1 MSRPPVHI
9 DFRDNTQQVA
19 PHMPASIQRA
29 TAKFF
34 GKLEV
39 IIDEYGRDRWETLR
53 QTGHELRLHT
63 ITHLDY
69 YLALLEQRVT
79 EAGGHVHWACDAEEA
94 RRIVLEIAQQH
105 GVRRTV
111 KVKSMATEE
120 INLNEVLQA
129 AGIAVRETDLG
140 EYIVQLAG
148 VMPSHII
155 APAVHLTKEEIAE
168 LFHEKLG
175 VDAPPEPT
183 KLTEI
188 ARGKL
193 REEFLAA
200 EMGISGGNFLVAE
213 TGTLV
218 LVTNEGNGRMCT
230 TLPPL
235 HVAVVGIEKVV
246 PDLEGLSVM
255 LQLLP
260 RSGTGQKL
268 TAYTTLLTG
277 PTHAKTAGERGAE
290 EFHLVLLDNGRSR
303 ILADEATRQTLLCI
317 RCGACLNV
325 CPVYNNVGGHA
336 YGWVYP
342 GPIGAILAPQLLG
355 TAVAGDLPFASSL
368 CGACADVCPVK
379 IPIPDILLHLRR
391 RVVEGDETGPAVL
404 AAAPRLG
411 GAVGSAVMAMPR
423 LYEFGTQFLRLAQAP
438 LRRGAWLPAL
448 PPPASRWTDVRPFM
462 AFDADFRRW
471 WRQRTPLARARE
483 RRRRFG
489 LAIGASLVAV
499 AAGLLLGRY
508 AGRRRRS

>member
-1 MSRPPVHI
+1 MSRAPAHI
-9 DFRDNTQQVA
+9 NFRSNTQQVE
-19 PHMPASIQRA
+19 PHMPVAVQKA
-29 TAKFF
+29 TAKFL
-34 GKLEV
+34 GKREIL
-39 IIDEYGRDRWETLR
+39 IDEYGRDRWESLR
-53 QTGHELRLHT
+53 QAGHELRLHT
-63 ITHLDY
+63 LTHLDH
-69 YLALLEQRVT
+69 YLALLEQRVA
-79 EAGGHVHWACDAEEA
+79 EAGGHVHWAADAEEA

-105 GVRRTV
+105 RVRRAV

-120 INLNEVLQA
+120 INLNDALQA

-155 APAVHLTKEEIAE
+155 VPAVHLTKEGIAE
-168 LFHEKLG
+168 LFREKLG

-188 ARGKL
+188 ARGRL

-246 PDLEGLSVM
+246 PDLESLSVL

-260 RSGTGQKL
+260 RNATGQKL
-268 TAYTTLLTG
+268 TSYTTLLTG
-277 PTHAKTAGERGAE
+277 PRESAGEQGAG
-290 EFHLVLLDNGRSR
+290 EFHLVLLDNGRSQ
-303 ILADEATRQTLLCI
+303 ILADEVTRQTLLCI

-325 CPVYNNVGGHA
+325 CPVYNTVGGHA

-379 IPIPDILLHLRR
+379 IPIPELLLRLRR

-411 GAVGSAVMAMPR
+411 GAVGSAVMAMPH

-438 LRRGAWLPAL
+438 LRHGSWLPAL

-471 WRQRTPLARARE
+471 WRQRTPLARERE

-489 LAIGASLVAV
+489 LAVGASLVVIAV
-499 AAGLLLGRY
+499 GLLLGRY
-508 AGRRRRS
+508 AGRRQRP